1 MREELQRN
9 SDLAGFLADQGLEDY
24 TKVLQRRGFKNISD
38 LSKLEEADIDFK
50 VKPVHKTR
58 LLWVATTQKMFLEE
72 DGKAL
77 PDVDKVKADPKDDPV
92 PERKTPMAKRP
103 PPKKKAPPGK
113 GKKAAPAKKAAPT
126 KKAPPPKKKTA
137 AAPGADE
144 APAEEERPEEMEPT
158 IAEPMSDE
166 DPEFTDDDYPI
177 IEGDVVGIELPPQPA
192 GVTRLIFG
200 SGPFGV
206 TVYGTGNGLVVTHVE
221 PEGSGA
227 EQVGNA

>member
-1 MREELQRN
+1 LREELQRN

-126 KKAPPPKKKTA
+126 KKAPP
-137 AAPGADE
+137 
-144 APAEEERPEEMEPT
+144 REPT
-158 IAEPMSDE
+158 KLRRRKRGRRRWNRPSQNQCRTKTQSSRTTITRSSRATWSASS
-166 DPEFTDDDYPI
+166 F
-177 IEGDVVGIELPPQPA
+177 LPSLLA
-192 GVTRLIFG
+192 
-200 SGPFGV
+200 
-206 TVYGTGNGLVVTHVE
+206 
-221 PEGSGA
+221 
-227 EQVGNA
+227 